1 MISNFI
7 PVIGIEVHC
16 QLNTK
21 AKMFSDAKHNNDDPV
36 NTNIS
41 PIDLGLPGTLPTVNK
56 FAVSKAIRLA
66 HLLHMEIDHILR
78 FDRKNYFY
86 QDLPKGYQITQQFYP
101 IGKNGYIE
109 IGNNKKIRIQRIH
122 IEEDTAKEMNVNGH
136 IHLDYNRAGVPLIEI
151 VSEPDIHSAE
161 EAVSYLVNLKRLLV
175 FMNISDGKMENGSLR
190 ADINVSLSIF
200 GSDKKNQ
207 RTEIKNVNSF
217 ANIAKAINYEIER
230 QSELLLL
237 NKKIDEVT
245 LKWNEQT
252 KTTEF
257 IRSKLKEDQY
267 SYQVEP
273 NILPI
278 KLNNQFLKESI
289 QINEKT
295 PNEIKENYAK
305 LGVSEKMIDQLLDDY
320 DLYKI
325 FDYVFCSTKSINLT
339 ITWILVELVSFLKNH
354 NFSMNWVDNKKINL
368 IIKLLGLLDSNKING
383 KQAKIIFPIMLL
395 EIKEPLIIMK
405 EKNMV
410 QITDEKVLTDLL
422 NKIIDQNINM
432 LSNYNNRSERVL
444 KFYLGMLMKETNGQA
459 NPNIANK
466 ILIKLI
472 KNRINK

>member
-41 PIDLGLPGTLPTVNK
+41 PIDLGLPGTLPTINK
-56 FAVSKAIRLA
+56 IAVSKAIRLA

-122 IEEDTAKEMNVNGH
+122 IEEDTAKEMKVNGH

-245 LKWNEQT
+245 L
-252 KTTEF
+252 
-257 IRSKLKEDQY
+257 
-267 SYQVEP
+267 
-273 NILPI
+273 
-278 KLNNQFLKESI
+278 
-289 QINEKT
+289 
-295 PNEIKENYAK
+295 
-305 LGVSEKMIDQLLDDY
+305 
-320 DLYKI
+320 
-325 FDYVFCSTKSINLT
+325 
-339 ITWILVELVSFLKNH
+339 
-354 NFSMNWVDNKKINL
+354 
-368 IIKLLGLLDSNKING
+368 
-383 KQAKIIFPIMLL
+383 
-395 EIKEPLIIMK
+395 
-405 EKNMV
+405 
-410 QITDEKVLTDLL
+410 
-422 NKIIDQNINM
+422 
-432 LSNYNNRSERVL
+432 
-444 KFYLGMLMKETNGQA
+444 
-459 NPNIANK
+459 
-466 ILIKLI
+466 
-472 KNRINK
+472 